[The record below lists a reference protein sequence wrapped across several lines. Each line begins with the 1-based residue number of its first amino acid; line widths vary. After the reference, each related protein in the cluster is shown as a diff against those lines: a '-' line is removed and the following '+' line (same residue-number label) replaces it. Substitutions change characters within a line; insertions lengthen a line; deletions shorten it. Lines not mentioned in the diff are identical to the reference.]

1 MPWPQNHIAAL
12 SLYWNICY
20 EIPYLC
26 TVTRN
31 ICPLIHHGKSI
42 SWFSRHNILWW
53 KRAISSRVISFIK
66 KEMYFGKTIN
76 ITRPSKKT
84 PIRYRL
90 ETIID
95 NAYTKHL
102 YFILNIWYIFILPN
116 REEYTTQISFLLF
129 TRYMPRRAYLY
140 YLADIFQEKRLFLL
154 FTKYIQ

>member
-90 ETIID
+90 ETIISIMTMRQCD
-95 NAYTKHL
+95 SVAKAFSL
-102 YFILNIWYIFILPN
+102 MPVSFYIEPYLLI
-116 REEYTTQISFLLF
+116 FLK
-129 TRYMPRRAYLY
+129 TICASSWQRKSAK
-140 YLADIFQEKRLFLL
+140 I
-154 FTKYIQ
+154 